1 VQRPILMKKGRP
13 GYLVTVIAL
22 PADSPALAR
31 LMAEELGTLGIRCL
45 PAVHR
50 FVADRTTGT
59 VEVTIDGHK
68 KSIPVKYGLWMGA
81 DTPQSPSSMRQT
93 PGQRSSVCPS
103 AKSSAPY
110 TRPLVKPARSGH
122 ETERLT
128 SGNPA
133 LDKLLGGGFEPRTLT
148 QLYGGPATGKSTF
161 CMVAAVSCLRA
172 GGSVVFIDSEGFSIE
187 RFRQVAGA
195 DADAIADRL
204 YLFEPVDFE
213 QQGSMITEADK
224 VLKLHAPALFILD
237 SATALYRT
245 DLEKGQYAMQ
255 QLTRQML
262 QLLGYAKRYELS
274 GARHKPGVYGHHEKH
289 VCRPSAAL
297 RSNTFQKRSSAS
309 TGSKAPAGERQRS
322 QSTAPGPKARA
333 SSTRLYRTGS
343 GQRRRARF
351 PDMPGRYGY
360 INIWVSQ

>member
-1 VQRPILMKKGRP
+1 MK
-13 GYLVTVIAL
+13 
-22 PADSPALAR
+22 
-31 LMAEELGTLGIRCL
+31 
-45 PAVHR
+45 
-50 FVADRTTGT
+50 
-59 VEVTIDGHK
+59 
-68 KSIPVKYGLWMGA
+68 
-81 DTPQSPSSMRQT
+81 
-93 PGQRSSVCPS
+93 
-103 AKSSAPY
+103 
-110 TRPLVKPARSGH
+110 
-122 ETERLT
+122 TERLT

-224 VLKLHAPALFILD
+224 VLKLHAPTLFILD

-274 GARHKPGVYGHHEKH
+274 VLVTNQVYMDTT
-289 VCRPSAAL
+289 R
-297 RSNTFQKRSSAS
+297 NTYAGLGGTSLEHI
-309 TGSKAPAGERQRS
+309 SKAIVRLDRLEGTGWRKATLTKHRS
-322 QSTAPGPKARA
+322 RPEGQSFEYEIVQDGVRAKAQGP
-333 SSTRLYRTGS
+333 
-343 GQRRRARF
+343 
-351 PDMPGRYGY
+351 
-360 INIWVSQ
+360 VS